1 MKRSEEIVEILEAF
15 DLTGSYRA
23 AAELAGCDHHRWPA
37 MSRCAPLASRRSAYL
52 PGSGVDDR
60 VGEVGIEGCG
70 ELAGAVADEEP
81 EGGGAVGEAI
91 SRLRACW
98 VVQAPVGWL
107 VVPRMST

>member
-23 AAELAGCDHHRWPA
+23 AAELAGVTTTLRG

-52 PGSGVDDR
+52 PGNGVDAR
-60 VGEVGIEGCG
+60 AGEDGIEGCG

-81 EGGGAVGEAI
+81 EGGGAVGE
-91 SRLRACW
+91 
-98 VVQAPVGWL
+98 VHQ
-107 VVPRMST
+107 